1 MTPMP
6 SPPAICAPINSRR
19 AASSWSIGRSS
30 PRAGKLVLIYSA
42 QCPLR
47 SESDRIAAPQ
57 RHDAMCQKETH
68 AAQQRSRTDLSLFD
82 HFVGDGEQAGRNCQS
97 KPPGGLEIDHKLE
110 LSRLQNGQVGRLLA
124 LEDSASIDTGLTK
137 RIESVWAVAHE
148 SASRYEFAPDIGG
161 GNPVARRQRNKLGAP
176 IVEKWIGGND
186 QGIDVLL
193 IYGSESSLEV
203 AFAAGIQDMNLA
215 PERVDRRF
223 QFCEL
228 RLADRIMW

>member
-1 MTPMP
+1 M
-6 SPPAICAPINSRR
+6 
-19 AASSWSIGRSS
+19 AAS
-30 PRAGKLVLIYSA
+30 
-42 QCPLR
+42 
-47 SESDRIAAPQ
+47 
-57 RHDAMCQKETH
+57 CQKETH

-82 HFVGDGEQAGRNCQS
+82 HFVGDGEQAGR
-97 KPPGGLEIDHKLE
+97 
-110 LSRLQNGQVGRLLA
+110 LLA

-137 RIESVWAVAHE
+137 RIRSVWAVAHE

-228 RLADRIMW
+228 RLADRIMWICKHSNGGSCGNQLKQKPQPLCRKLGRTEHCDARDITAGSINAGDYPEHHRVATDDEDNWNDRGRRLR